1 MTVILNTGYTT
12 NSSTRTIQDLSPE
25 LLSYIFFMATHH
37 LQDRAGS
44 ILQPITISHVSSRWR
59 EIAISTRALWTSI
72 ILSFPI
78 FPSQLLRSQ
87 IWLSRSY
94 PLPIDIFLDFRD
106 PSWGWEEDSDSVGF
120 PLELMV
126 PILRFLLADVKRW
139 RHFELLTDTWAP
151 IFTFLRDTRDVEAA
165 PLLRSISL
173 SRCNAYFASKG
184 AVFQPVQ
191 FRDPIPLFGGLALDA
206 LRDVSLVGV
215 HVDWAQSSLRNL
227 TSLTFKYQASGV
239 MPSLDQFIDIL
250 SGCPE
255 LRHLCIVGWGPQFEK
270 PTVQEIWDPS
280 PKFIH
285 LRHLI
290 DFYFGFVDV
299 DYALKVLSLF
309 HFPSVQSLGLED
321 VSFTLHPELEHENAT
336 PILDWLTSNDSELS
350 DVSTLAAIPRT
361 ASSCGISLN
370 GILSLRLDS
379 IDANVPAFSRFFSAL
394 ISLQKLDLSN
404 MESSALETLHPS
416 SDPCHHHP
424 CPNLTDLE
432 CRNVDPTALV
442 DLVGLREIKEI
453 PLKSILFESHNPLSQ
468 DDFDNLDR
476 VGVRV
481 EMSET
486 ETFEC

>member
-87 IWLSRSY
+87 IWLSRSH

-106 PSWGWEEDSDSVGF
+106 PSWDWEEDSLGV
-120 PLELMV
+120 PLELMAPV
-126 PILRFLLADVKRW
+126 LKFLLADVKRW

-151 IFTFLRDTRDVEAA
+151 IFAFLQDTRDVDAA

-191 FRDPIPLFGGLALDA
+191 FQDPIPLFGGLALDA

-227 TSLTFKYQASGV
+227 TSLRFKYHASGV

-255 LRHLCIVGWGPQFEK
+255 LRHLSIVGWGPQFEK
-270 PTVQEIWDPS
+270 ATVQEIWDPTSS
-280 PKFIH
+280 PNLKIIQ
-285 LRHLI
+285 LRHLV
-290 DFYFGFVDV
+290 DFFFGFVDV
-299 DYALKVLSLF
+299 DHAIKALSLF
-309 HFPSVQSLGLED
+309 NFPSIQILTLED
-321 VSFTLHPELEHENAT
+321 VSSTLNPAHQNDAT
-336 PILDWLTSNDSELS
+336 PILDYLTPSDASE
-350 DVSTLAAIPRT
+350 STGTTMPQIV
-361 ASSCGISLN
+361 CGIPLN
-370 GILSLRLDS
+370 S
-379 IDANVPAFSRFFSAL
+379 ICTLQLERIHASDGAFSRFFSAL
-394 ISLQKLDLSN
+394 TSLHKLGLFSIEDL
-404 MESSALETLHPS
+404 TLRSLLPQHPS
-416 SDPCHHHP
+416 CHHYP
-424 CPNLTDLE
+424 CPNLRELL
-432 CRNVDPTALV
+432 CRNVNRNTLMDVVRSRIMT
-442 DLVGLREIKEI
+442 DSDI
-453 PLKSILFESHNPLSQ
+453 PLKCVLFDTDSDNPLMQ
-468 DDFDNLDR
+468 DDFDDHLK
-476 VGVRV
+476 
-481 EMSET
+481 
-486 ETFEC
+486 F